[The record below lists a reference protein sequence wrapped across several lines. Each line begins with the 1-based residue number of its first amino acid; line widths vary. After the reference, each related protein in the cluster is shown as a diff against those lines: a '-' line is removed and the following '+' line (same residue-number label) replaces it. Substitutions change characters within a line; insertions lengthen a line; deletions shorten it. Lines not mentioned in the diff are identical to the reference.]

1 LAFVNQL
8 GVEMNHKANY
18 KFVNHHFNIK
28 LKAGRTANI
37 KKDEA
42 AVVVFKN
49 NILNQFSKI
58 KPNELKITIKNNASF
73 HYVKKLN
80 SPNNST
86 SIFISPHSSKLNPA
100 ERVWQY

>member
-1 LAFVNQL
+1 
-8 GVEMNHKANY
+8 MNYKDNY
-18 KFVNHHFNIK
+18 KFVNHHINVK
-28 LKAGRTANI
+28 LKVGRTANI

-49 NILNQFSKI
+49 NILKQFSKI

-73 HYVKKLN
+73 QYVKKLN
-80 SPNNST
+80 SPSNIT
-86 SIFISPHSSKLNPA
+86 SIFIPPHSPKLNPA